1 GGSEAVYAPGI
12 HEDLAGSRCCDRRRR
27 ERAAQLVVAQLAP
40 LPEETAVGREL
51 LDPMVTPI
59 RDVHRVAGDRD
70 GAREVA
76 AGAPARSPR
85 RERLEAAAV
94 LHDAMVVGVGDVDV
108 ALRVDGNAAGLP

>member
-70 GAREVA
+70 GARELELAV
-76 AGAPARSPR
+76 GAPERSPR

-108 ALRVDGNAAGLP
+108 ALRVD